1 MNNILI
7 IIATIAFYISLKK
20 EKTNLEK
27 KKKFLIFIYFIILKT
42 GDSILKNTIKNLVKV
57 ITNFTPYEKQII
69 GTKLLSLLRNILS
82 LAYCIFQFYQF
93 GNSFP
98 GILLC
103 ISMIQRIIELIQEIK
118 KEVLEIIE
126 IIKRKQGE
134 L

>member
-1 MNNILI
+1 MKQN
-7 IIATIAFYISLKK
+7 
-20 EKTNLEK
+20 
-27 KKKFLIFIYFIILKT
+27 KKFLVFVHFIILIK

-69 GTKLLSLLRNILS
+69 GKKLLSVLCNILL

-98 GILLC
+98 EILLC
-103 ISMIQRIIELIQEIK
+103 VSMIQRIIELIQEIK

-126 IIKRKQGE
+126 IFKRKQGE

>member
-82 LAYCIFQFYQF
+82 LAYCIIGSKFET
-93 GNSFP
+93 
-98 GILLC
+98 I
-103 ISMIQRIIELIQEIK
+103 
-118 KEVLEIIE
+118 V
-126 IIKRKQGE
+126 
-134 L
+134 